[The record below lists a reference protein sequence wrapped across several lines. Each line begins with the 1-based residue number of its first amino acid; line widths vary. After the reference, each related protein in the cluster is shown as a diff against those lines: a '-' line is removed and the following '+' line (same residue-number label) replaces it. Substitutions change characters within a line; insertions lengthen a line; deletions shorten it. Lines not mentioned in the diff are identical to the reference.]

1 MQTIEVICLC
11 AFNVLSFVIGAK
23 IGQKTAKGEK
33 IDMPTINPV
42 TLYNEHKEKE
52 ETKKELD
59 KLDVILNN
67 IEIYDGT
74 DKGQEDVPR

>member
-1 MQTIEVICLC
+1 MELLVGLGFCILNLI
-11 AFNVLSFVIGAK
+11 SFVIGAK